1 MGKINIFEKLGFTES
16 KNEQPDQSVQADQ
29 ASLHDDLQQTEQI
42 SDESAEVDVL
52 RQLELELKE
61 QEQAGTLEQA
71 IDQFDEEIDDKTDF
85 AQSDDDEFEIHFDH
99 NEQASQPEELTE
111 EEEYPFAQDEAQ
123 EDIMQSADEQITQ
136 TLDLADEQANSLD
149 LDNQLDAL
157 SKQLEQAESS
167 DLEVTEMAE
176 DKGEGLIKTSDKI
189 EQFLA
194 LNNYE
199 RPADS
204 PSLETIFSDD
214 SNRLAHATAATA
226 QQGNDV
232 EKKLDLMIETYEKNR
247 LLTIEDIYRKA
258 ALLKEKKATIFM
270 VDIYAKALPENLP
283 SDIKRDSVLNIM
295 RASDLDINELLND
308 AYMRIDTLNRTLES
322 VVQTTE
328 KIKLKNRATIDDLES
343 QIKDL
348 KKATLDRERFQESQN
363 TTLEYEIQRIINIV
377 DFIKV
382 K

>member
-1 MGKINIFEKLGFTES
+1 MGKMNIFEKLGFTES
-16 KNEQPDQSVQADQ
+16 KNEKTDQQAQHDDLVQADQ
-29 ASLHDDLQQTEQI
+29 VVV
-42 SDESAEVDVL
+42 ESSEEVDVL
-52 RQLELELKE
+52 RQLEQELKA
-61 QEQAGTLEQA
+61 QEQAGELDETT
-71 IDQFDEEIDDKTDF
+71 DQFDNKTYTEEQNGDDAFEAHLESHKQ
-85 AQSDDDEFEIHFDH
+85 AQLS
-99 NEQASQPEELTE
+99 NEQDGELA
-111 EEEYPFAQDEAQ
+111 EYPFAQ
-123 EDIMQSADEQITQ
+123 EDNFELTDTQMEETLNLSDEQPDNT
-136 TLDLADEQANSLD
+136 TFDLSDQPNELTR
-149 LDNQLDAL
+149 
-157 SKQLEQAESS
+157 QLEQKKTA
-167 DLEVTEMAE
+167 DVEVGEAP
-176 DKGEGLIKTSDKI
+176 KGKKQGLIKTSDKI

-204 PSLETIFSDD
+204 PSLATIFSEDGD
-214 SNRLAHATAATA
+214 PLEKTSSLAP

-308 AYMRIDTLNRTLES
+308 AYMRIDTLNRTMES

-328 KIKLKNRATIDDLES
+328 KIKQKNRATVDDLES

-348 KKATLDRERFQESQN
+348 KKSTLDRERFQESQN

-377 DFIKV
+377 DFIKT